1 MKKIFKSIIP
11 SAAFALTLGIT
22 SCTGDLDVT
31 PISPKLDTELNA
43 DQLFNKCYANLAMC
57 GMGSSA
63 SGDDNCDVAGYN
75 DAGMTGLIRQMINAN
90 CLTTDEALCSWG
102 DDGLPQYNFNRF
114 DASAP
119 MLKAYFARLTLGI
132 SFCNHYIEAAGS
144 IDERKT
150 AEIRFVRALQYY
162 LLMDAFGN
170 VPFTEVVTK
179 PTQMAR
185 KDMYEWLEKELLE
198 IEPLLGDAKPYTSAS
213 PEYVHANKGAV
224 WMLLSRLYL
233 NAEVYTG
240 TPQWSKAS
248 EYAKKVIAA
257 PYELSKNGV
266 NGWTGYQM
274 LFMGDNGESSAAKEC
289 IFPIYLDSKTTK
301 SYGSFTFLVCA
312 NFNDKMHANKND
324 LSSTNGATEQW
335 GGYRA
340 RPQLIRKFFPLD
352 NAPEVQSYD
361 MINAAND
368 DRAIFCSEGRT
379 LEIED
384 ASDFTQGYGVAK
396 VVAFKSDGS
405 LSFDP
410 EIGDGDFFFF
420 RLAEAYLTV
429 AECDARM
436 NGNATTSE
444 GTKMIN
450 DLRDR
455 ARATTREASYSL
467 DEILDEWSR
476 EFYFEGRRRV
486 DLIRFNKFAGNTNYN
501 WQWKGGVKD
510 GRNFADYMN
519 VFAIPA
525 NELVSNSNLKQNPGY

>member
-1 MKKIFKSIIP
+1 MNKIFKTIIL
-11 SAAFALTLGIT
+11 SMALAQGLS
-22 SCTGDLDVT
+22 SCTGDLDVK
-31 PISPKLDTELNA
+31 PISPKLDTELNI
-43 DQLFNKCYANLAMC
+43 DQLFNKCYANLAMA

-90 CLTTDEALCSWG
+90 CLTTDEAICSWG

-132 SFCNHYIEAAGS
+132 SFCNHYLEVAGEQ
-144 IDERKT
+144 DARKT
-150 AEIRFVRALQYY
+150 AEVRYIRALQYY

-170 VPFTEVVTK
+170 IPFTETVNK
-179 PTQMAR
+179 PMQADR
-185 KDMYEWLEKELLE
+185 KTMFEWIEKELLE
-198 IEPLLGDAKPYTSAS
+198 IEPLLGEAQPYTSAS
-213 PEYVHANKGAV
+213 SEYVRANKGAV

-233 NAEVYTG
+233 NAEVYIG
-240 TPQWSKAS
+240 TPKWTEAAT
-248 EYAKKVIAA
+248 YAKKVIAA
-257 PYELSKNGV
+257 PYELSKTGV

-289 IFPIYLDSKTTK
+289 IFPIYLDSEHSK
-301 SYGSFTFLVCA
+301 SYGGFSFLVCA

-324 LSSTNGATEQW
+324 LSSTNGATGQW

-361 MINAAND
+361 MIVAAKD

-379 LEIED
+379 LEIDNTSE
-384 ASDFTQGYGVAK
+384 FTEGYGVAK
-396 VVAFKSDGS
+396 VIAFKSDGS
-405 LSFDP
+405 LTFDP
-410 EIGDGDFFFF
+410 EVGDGDFFFF
-420 RLAEAYLTV
+420 RLAEAYMTV

-436 NGNATTSE
+436 NGGATSAE
-444 GTKMIN
+444 GTNMIN
-450 DLRDR
+450 ELRSR
-455 ARATTREASYSL
+455 AHATTRTTSYSL
-467 DEILDEWSR
+467 DEILDEWCR
-476 EFYFEGRRRV
+476 EFYFEGRRRT
-486 DLIRFNKFAGNTNYN
+486 DLIRFNKFAGNTGYN
-501 WQWKGGVKD
+501 WQWKGGVKE
-510 GRNFADYMN
+510 GRNFPEYMN
-519 VFAIPA
+519 IFAIPA